1 MKDPSGKEPSEL
13 AAIGLRPGDRVR
25 FQRKAGGRWHEASVV
40 NREKDG
46 SVGVRDRKGASRALP
61 IERLEVR
68 TVGPRGAGTWEPLT
82 ERAARTEQMELRW

>member
-1 MKDPSGKEPSEL
+1 MKGPTNKDPSEL

-25 FQRKAGGRWHEASVV
+25 FHRKAGGRWHEATVV

-68 TVGPRGAGTWEPLT
+68 TVGPRGAATWEPLS
-82 ERAARTEQMELRW
+82 ERASRTEQMELGW